1 MWVCEV
7 EERIFTK
14 RVHINRS
21 GKVAFLTFF
30 AYCKWN
36 IFVGVLIY
44 VIIKNIDIIT
54 MLHRASGIEKDY
66 QIYRM
71 LKEEKYD
78 SQVIRLTLDRKEE
91 KDAKIFDDSFPSKT
105 GARRIFREIVIFHF
119 LPFFRE

>member
-54 MLHRASGIEKDY
+54 MLHRGFEKDY

-71 LKEEKYD
+71 LKEEKHD
-78 SQVIRLTLDRKEE
+78 SQVIRLTGLERE
-91 KDAKIFDDSFPSKT
+91 KDAKIFDNSFS
-105 GARRIFREIVIFHF
+105 
-119 LPFFRE
+119 L